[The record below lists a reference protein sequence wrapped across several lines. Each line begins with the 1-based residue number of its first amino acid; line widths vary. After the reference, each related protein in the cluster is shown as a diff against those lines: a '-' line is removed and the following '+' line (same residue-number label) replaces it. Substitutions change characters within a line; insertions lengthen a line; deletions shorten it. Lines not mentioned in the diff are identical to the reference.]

1 MDIDSL
7 NQVTFSAFRDELQK
21 IASSG
26 VLSEDLS
33 KIALQL
39 GSMRDSIGYVPGLM
53 PVQSQLAPAIAA
65 RRAAEAAKAAKPGL
79 MARFAG
85 GVKNLISG
93 ARMPVL
99 QKAAG
104 ADLLEILSKLAAG
117 INYEALARAAD
128 AAKAVPRGMSGAV
141 PGVISGASRLTG
153 SGLPAATHI
162 GPARVSSL
170 LRKPEFKGRVNLPI
184 TAHLV

>member
-1 MDIDSL
+1 MAIDSL

-21 IASSG
+21 LASSG
-26 VLSEDLS
+26 DL
-33 KIALQL
+33 A
-39 GSMRDSIGYVPGLM
+39 SI
-53 PVQSQLAPAIAA
+53 LA
-65 RRAAEAAKAAKPGL
+65 
-79 MARFAG
+79 
-85 GVKNLISG
+85 
-93 ARMPVL
+93 
-99 QKAAG
+99 
-104 ADLLEILSKLAAG
+104 KLAAG

-128 AAKAVPRGMSGAV
+128 AAKSIPRGMSGAV

-170 LRKPEFKGRVNLPI
+170 LRKPEFKGRINLPT